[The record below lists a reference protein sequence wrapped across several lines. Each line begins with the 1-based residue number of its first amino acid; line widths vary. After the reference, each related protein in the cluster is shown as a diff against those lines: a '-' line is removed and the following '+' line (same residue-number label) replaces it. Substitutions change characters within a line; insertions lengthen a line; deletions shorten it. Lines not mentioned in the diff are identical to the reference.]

1 MCCCFC
7 CMCRQLKAAFNLFIW
22 KRNYSEKQKLLL
34 QATLSLASLS
44 LPPPPSLFSISSP
57 ATPSYLQHI
66 LPLAKIIICTASL
79 RCCLLLLRCFFIFCF
94 AFIISLSLLCSFC
107 CCCCCCCCATFYLH
121 AARFYVVIFQPRLP
135 SHAPASLA
143 DWRCN
148 FSRRFS
154 HKHADEID
162 THRER
167 GHRQAQDMHMDTVWG
182 ERGRQSREESR
193 KEGRRER
200 GR

>member
-1 MCCCFC
+1 MERRTTAKYRNCFY
-7 CMCRQLKAAFNLFIW
+7 RQH
-22 KRNYSEKQKLLL
+22 SLLP
-34 QATLSLASLS
+34 LSLAPSTSPSLHYIYPCYS
-44 LPPPPSLFSISSP
+44 LLSSTYPAPGKNNNLHCESPLLPPPP
-57 ATPSYLQHI
+57 
-66 LPLAKIIICTASL
+66 PLL
-79 RCCLLLLRCFFIFCF
+79 LHLLLRFYYF
-94 AFIISLSLLCSFC
+94 SLLLCSF

-135 SHAPASLA
+135 SHAPTPSLCSLLA

-162 THRER
+162 THRWR

-182 ERGRQSREESR
+182 ERGREAEQGRE
-193 KEGRRER
+193 
-200 GR
+200 